1 MQGVKHFIPDSSPLI
16 HQVELGEVHHHPTT
30 PSILIPPTSLTP
42 PPENRDSIDSELA
55 AMPPHE
61 RVAYLSE
68 FEHSDKHD
76 APKKGGLI
84 EKLIARGNKR
94 TEEQLAREAKER
106 EERDASHKQATHAV
120 LGPGAGA
127 SAHSAAGPT
136 TDATL
141 R

>member
-1 MQGVKHFIPDSSPLI
+1 MRI
-16 HQVELGEVHHHPTT
+16 
-30 PSILIPPTSLTP
+30 
-42 PPENRDSIDSELA
+42 ENRDSIDSELA

-61 RVAYLSE
+61 RVAYLKE
-68 FEHSDKHD
+68 FEESDKAD

-106 EERDASHKQATHAV
+106 EEAQKQATHAAV
-120 LGPGAGA
+120 GPGAGA

-136 TDATL
+136 TDTVI

>member
-1 MQGVKHFIPDSSPLI
+1 
-16 HQVELGEVHHHPTT
+16 
-30 PSILIPPTSLTP
+30 
-42 PPENRDSIDSELA
+42 
-55 AMPPHE
+55 MPPHE
-61 RVAYLSE
+61 RVAYLQE

-76 APKKGGLI
+76 EPKKGGLI

-106 EERDASHKQATHAV
+106 EEAHRQATHAAV
-120 LGPGAGA
+120 GPGAGA

-136 TDATL
+136 MDATV